1 MPPKNALKTFPS
13 WNGRLLYEDHMRRVF
28 MICFLEN
35 HENGNVVIRSIQ
47 SFLKE
52 EKRRVY

>member
-1 MPPKNALKTFPS
+1 MEGF
-13 WNGRLLYEDHMRRVF
+13 LYEDHMRRVF
-28 MICFLEN
+28 MICFLKN

-52 EKRRVY
+52 EKRRAY